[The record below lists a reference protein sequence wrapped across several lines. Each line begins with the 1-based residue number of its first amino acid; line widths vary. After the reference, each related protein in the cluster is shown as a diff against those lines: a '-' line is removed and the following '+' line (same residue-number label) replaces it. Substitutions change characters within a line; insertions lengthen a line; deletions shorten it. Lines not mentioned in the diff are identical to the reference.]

1 MLSVKFHV
9 STGLGVVGG
18 DWKNISRQ
26 LIPNIVLIIEDKE
39 LKLNY

>member
-18 DWKNISRQ
+18 LEKHQ
-26 LIPNIVLIIEDKE
+26 PTTETQYCLIIEDKE

>member
-1 MLSVKFHV
+1 MYQQ
-9 STGLGVVGG
+9 GLALLGG